1 MNFNIDDIITFNYGE
16 YLILDVIREKDNTYL
31 YLINN
36 DEFKD
41 DVSIVKV
48 NNNNDV
54 IEYSPIENEEEF
66 DFVVNKIFLDFKEDA
81 ILGLFIDLFQ

>member
-1 MNFNIDDIITFNYGE
+1 MNFNIDDIIVFNDGE
-16 YLILDVIREKDNTYL
+16 YLILDVIREKNNTYL

-48 NNNNDV
+48 NNNDNV
-54 IEYSPIENEEEF
+54 IEYTPIDNEEEF
-66 DFVVNKIFLDFKEDA
+66 DFVVNKIFLDFKDDVLDFASE
-81 ILGLFIDLFQ
+81 

>member
-16 YLILDVIREKDNTYL
+16 YLILDVIRERENTYL

-66 DFVVNKIFLDFKEDA
+66 DFVVNKIFLDFKEDVLDFA
-81 ILGLFIDLFQ
+81 SEQ

>member
-48 NNNNDV
+48 NNNNNV

-66 DFVVNKIFLDFKEDA
+66 DFVVNKIFLDFKEDVLDFA
-81 ILGLFIDLFQ
+81 SEQ

>member
-66 DFVVNKIFLDFKEDA
+66 DFVVNKIFLDFKEDEVDFA
-81 ILGLFIDLFQ
+81 TEQ

>member
-48 NNNNDV
+48 NNNNNV

-66 DFVVNKIFLDFKEDA
+66 DFVVNKIFLDFKEDVLDFA
-81 ILGLFIDLFQ
+81 SEE

>member
-48 NNNNDV
+48 NNNNNV
-54 IEYSPIENEEEF
+54 IEYSPIENEDEF
-66 DFVVNKIFLDFKEDA
+66 DFVVNKIFLDFKEDVLDFA
-81 ILGLFIDLFQ
+81 TEQ

>member
-66 DFVVNKIFLDFKEDA
+66 DFVVNKIFLDFKEDVVD
-81 ILGLFIDLFQ
+81 FSTEQ

>member
-1 MNFNIDDIITFNYGE
+1 MNFNVDDIITFNYGE
-16 YLILDVIREKDNTYL
+16 YLILDVIRERENTYL

-36 DEFKD
+36 DEFQD

-48 NNNNDV
+48 NNNNNV

-66 DFVVNKIFLDFKEDA
+66 DFVVNKIFLDFKEDVLDFA
-81 ILGLFIDLFQ
+81 SEQ

>member
-66 DFVVNKIFLDFKEDA
+66 DFVVNKIFLDFKEDVVDF
-81 ILGLFIDLFQ
+81 GTDQ

>member
-66 DFVVNKIFLDFKEDA
+66 DFVVNKIFLDFKEDVVDFA
-81 ILGLFIDLFQ
+81 TEQ

>member
-41 DVSIVKV
+41 DVSIIKV

-66 DFVVNKIFLDFKEDA
+66 DFVVNKIFLDFKEDVVDFA
-81 ILGLFIDLFQ
+81 TEQ

>member
-36 DEFKD
+36 GEFKD

-66 DFVVNKIFLDFKEDA
+66 DFVVNKIFLDFKEDVVDFA
-81 ILGLFIDLFQ
+81 TEQ

>member
-54 IEYSPIENEEEF
+54 IEYSPIEKEEEF
-66 DFVVNKIFLDFKEDA
+66 DFVVNKIFLDFKEDVVDFA
-81 ILGLFIDLFQ
+81 TEQ

>member
-1 MNFNIDDIITFNYGE
+1 MNYNVDDIITFNYGE
-16 YLILDVIREKDNTYL
+16 YLILDVVRENDNTYL

-48 NNNNDV
+48 NNNNNV
-54 IEYSPIENEEEF
+54 IEYTPIDNEEEF
-66 DFVVNKIFLDFKEDA
+66 DMVVNKIFLDFKEDMLDFA
-81 ILGLFIDLFQ
+81 EI

>member
-48 NNNNDV
+48 NNNNNV

-66 DFVVNKIFLDFKEDA
+66 DFIVNKIFLDFKEDVLDFA
-81 ILGLFIDLFQ
+81 TEQ

>member
-16 YLILDVIREKDNTYL
+16 YLILDVIRERENTYL

-36 DEFKD
+36 DEFKG

-66 DFVVNKIFLDFKEDA
+66 DFVVNKIFLDFKEDVLDFA
-81 ILGLFIDLFQ
+81 SE

>member
-48 NNNNDV
+48 NNNSDV

-66 DFVVNKIFLDFKEDA
+66 DFVVNKIFLDFKEDVVDFA
-81 ILGLFIDLFQ
+81 TEQ

>member
-1 MNFNIDDIITFNYGE
+1 MNFNIDDIITFNFGE

-66 DFVVNKIFLDFKEDA
+66 DFVVNKIFLDFKEDVVDFA
-81 ILGLFIDLFQ
+81 TEQ

>member
-1 MNFNIDDIITFNYGE
+1 MNFNIDDIITFSYGE

-66 DFVVNKIFLDFKEDA
+66 DFVVNKIFLDFKEDVLDFA
-81 ILGLFIDLFQ
+81 TEQ

>member
-66 DFVVNKIFLDFKEDA
+66 DFVVNKIFLDFKEDVLDFA
-81 ILGLFIDLFQ
+81 TEQ

>member
-66 DFVVNKIFLDFKEDA
+66 DFVVNKIFLDFKEDVVDFA
-81 ILGLFIDLFQ
+81 TEQQT

>member
-66 DFVVNKIFLDFKEDA
+66 DFVVNKIFLDFKEYVVDFA
-81 ILGLFIDLFQ
+81 TEQ

>member
-16 YLILDVIREKDNTYL
+16 YLILDVIRERENTYL

-81 ILGLFIDLFQ
+81 LDFASE